1 MLEEGMVRNNVN
13 IVLMSEI
20 LKIKKLKFLNKKK
33 RKSKKNFS
41 IFVILKDF
49 FFS

>member
-20 LKIKKLKFLNKKK
+20 LKIKKVK
-33 RKSKKNFS
+33 
-41 IFVILKDF
+41 IFK
-49 FFS
+49 

>member
-1 MLEEGMVRNNVN
+1 MLEGGRVRNNVN

-20 LKIKKLKFLNKKK
+20 LKKRKKLKFLNKKE
-33 RKSKKNFS
+33 KSKKNF
-41 IFVILKDF
+41 IILKDF